1 MRYLRCPDCAELVD
15 ASLDVCPLC
24 NALMRL
30 PRTAPKGAAPDAREA
45 DELGVGDPPP
55 GAPVPEID

>member
-15 ASLDVCPLC
+15 SALDVCPHC

-30 PRTAPKGAAPDAREA
+30 PRGEDKAEELNEPESQAVSERE
-45 DELGVGDPPP
+45 
-55 GAPVPEID
+55 

>member
-15 ASLDVCPLC
+15 ASLDVCPHC

-30 PRTAPKGAAPDAREA
+30 PRGEDSAE
-45 DELGVGDPPP
+45 ELVDPESH
-55 GAPVPEID
+55 AVPERE